1 MANDVAI
8 ILDNQGNDIYAQA
21 AREYITSPI
30 ITDMVRVILANTA
43 QINNLIKIRNRSTFG
58 SESNRDISLRN
69 FISTT
74 DKTNLIVD
82 IKLTPPIVL
91 DGQTYFQTD
100 IEANSEID
108 LLFFFEQ
115 KDIGELLLNH

>member
-8 ILDNQGNDIYAQA
+8 ILDNQGNNIYAQA

-30 ITDMVRVILANTA
+30 TVNMMRVILFSEA
-43 QINNLIKIRNRSTFG
+43 QINNVIKIRNSKSYG
-58 SESNRDISLRN
+58 SKSNRDISLLN
-69 FISTT
+69 FISAM
-74 DKTNLIVD
+74 DHSNLIIDVPLSPK
-82 IKLTPPIVL
+82 IIL

-108 LLFFFEQ
+108 LLFYFDQ
-115 KDIGELLLNH
+115 INIGELLLKH